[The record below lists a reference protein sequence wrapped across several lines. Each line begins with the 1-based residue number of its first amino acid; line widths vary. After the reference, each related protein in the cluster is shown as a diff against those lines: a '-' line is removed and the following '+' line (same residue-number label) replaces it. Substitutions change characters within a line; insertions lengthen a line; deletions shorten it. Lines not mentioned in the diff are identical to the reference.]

1 MSIKARIVFAFVLS
15 GLLIS
20 SGVIGYVTIQMRN
33 DARNNYISSS
43 GTQLRLMTDYIEAFM
58 QAAMGNI
65 SALAQS
71 DELVTAKDIFPRLVD
86 KPTKTVYR
94 LNALD
99 PEAKHLASPLL
110 DFERKHDEYVEV
122 YVGYA
127 DGSFL
132 STLDGLEFPPNFDM
146 SKRPWYQARA
156 NAAEDAGL
164 VPAYTSMSGETVFAI
179 THKLKDSR
187 GNLTGV
193 LGIDVTLAG
202 LAKQFAELSKGD
214 SGYFV
219 LIENTGR
226 VLCDPQNPGLV
237 GKVMGKDITDP
248 ALLKVMSVQQG
259 IVPVTID
266 GEAFWA
272 NVSTTSFG
280 WKLVSV
286 QSEAAIFAL
295 SNSTTRT
302 VILITL
308 SLVLASLVGGVL
320 LSHSI
325 SKPLS
330 SMMTTA
336 DEISS
341 GNLDAKLNPADYYG
355 ELAHLQRS
363 INGMVDNLRRMV
375 NTSAQKTAEAES
387 KTIEAEKAMS
397 EAEAAR
403 RQAENARR
411 EGMLAAAGQL
421 ESVVRALSSASSR
434 LSTQVDQSNMLSR
447 QAAERLE
454 QAATAMG
461 QMNATVQDVARNA
474 ASASD
479 VSAETKNKAGEGAQI
494 VQRSLS
500 SIEQVLRVSLDLKTS
515 MSQLNE
521 HSQAITQI
529 MGVISD
535 IADQTNLLALNAAIE
550 AARAGEAGRGF
561 AVVADEVRKLAEK
574 TMASTT
580 KVSSAIVAIQNSA
593 YKNMASVDSAVQ
605 QIEQATAFATQSG
618 HALEDIVTNADATAD
633 QVSAIATASEEQ
645 SASSEEINRAIM
657 EVNSISAKTADA
669 MDEAAQA
676 VAELTAQAQNLSR
689 LVNDMKV
696 G

>member
-320 LSHSI
+320 LSRSI

-336 DEISS
+336 D
-341 GNLDAKLNPADYYG
+341 
-355 ELAHLQRS
+355 
-363 INGMVDNLRRMV
+363 
-375 NTSAQKTAEAES
+375 
-387 KTIEAEKAMS
+387 
-397 EAEAAR
+397 
-403 RQAENARR
+403 
-411 EGMLAAAGQL
+411 
-421 ESVVRALSSASSR
+421 
-434 LSTQVDQSNMLSR
+434 
-447 QAAERLE
+447 
-454 QAATAMG
+454 
-461 QMNATVQDVARNA
+461 
-474 ASASD
+474 
-479 VSAETKNKAGEGAQI
+479 
-494 VQRSLS
+494 
-500 SIEQVLRVSLDLKTS
+500 
-515 MSQLNE
+515 
-521 HSQAITQI
+521 
-529 MGVISD
+529 
-535 IADQTNLLALNAAIE
+535 
-550 AARAGEAGRGF
+550 
-561 AVVADEVRKLAEK
+561 
-574 TMASTT
+574 
-580 KVSSAIVAIQNSA
+580 
-593 YKNMASVDSAVQ
+593 
-605 QIEQATAFATQSG
+605 
-618 HALEDIVTNADATAD
+618 
-633 QVSAIATASEEQ
+633 
-645 SASSEEINRAIM
+645 
-657 EVNSISAKTADA
+657 
-669 MDEAAQA
+669 
-676 VAELTAQAQNLSR
+676 
-689 LVNDMKV
+689 
-696 G
+696 